1 MIKLLN
7 INAAAKLLYPDYQ
20 GSTAPVSTAYL
31 LLSLSAGPTMKVVE
45 DALLKDIKISPSLA
59 KVQFTQSVMEAFTSL
74 FPPPR

>member
-20 GSTAPVSTAYL
+20 GKTTPANTANS
-31 LLSLSAGPTMKVVE
+31 SLSAGPTMKVVE
-45 DALLKDIKISPSLA
+45 DALLKDIKITPSLA
-59 KVQFTQSVMEAFTSL
+59 KVQFTQSVLEAFTSL